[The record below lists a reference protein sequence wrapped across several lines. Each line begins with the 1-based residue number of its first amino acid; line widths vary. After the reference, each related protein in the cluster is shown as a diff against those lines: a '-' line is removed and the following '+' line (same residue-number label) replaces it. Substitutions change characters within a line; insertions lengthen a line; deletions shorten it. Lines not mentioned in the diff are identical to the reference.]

1 MTRLF
6 RWALAAGLSVS
17 IAACVPE
24 FETALSEG
32 PAADPAVL
40 GTWTAAVQD
49 DNETMLIDIAV
60 AGDGITVTMRD
71 PKGSDEKLAFK
82 GRTAEVNGVRYVSLT
97 PDDPEKMGAGGA
109 KVGYLLFR
117 YALDGEAIKVW
128 GLDTQAVAKAVES
141 GKLKGTVTG
150 SGTDTQPK
158 ITATSAEVAA
168 FLSTDEGQAAFQNA
182 VPSDVL
188 ILKRAAP

>member
-32 PAADPAVL
+32 PAADPAVI
-40 GTWTAAVQD
+40 GTWNAAADGD
-49 DNETMLIDIAV
+49 DEFMVIEVTPQGEGVAV
-60 AGDGITVTMRD
+60 VLRD
-71 PKGSDEKLAFK
+71 PKGSEEQLAFN
-82 GRTAEVNGVRYVSLT
+82 GRTAAVNGVRYVSLT
-97 PDDPEKMGAGGA
+97 PADSEKLGAGET

-117 YALDGEAIKVW
+117 YEVAGEAIKVW
-128 GLDTQAVAKAVES
+128 GLDTQAVARAVES

-158 ITATSAEVAA
+158 IAATSAEVAA
-168 FLSTDEGQAAFQNA
+168 FLSTDEGQAAFKNT

-188 ILKRAAP
+188 ILKRATP